1 MKLLP
6 LGLYISALLMGAY
19 VVCDRFCETNFFRDV
34 LFITEARTA
43 LALSL
48 LAGALIALLLSLIR
62 VGRLRR
68 HIWRY

>member
-6 LGLYISALLMGAY
+6 VGLYISALLMGAY
-19 VVCDRFCETNFFRDV
+19 VLCDRFLDV
-34 LFITEARTA
+34 NVCREILFITEARTA
-43 LALSL
+43 LVLSL
-48 LAGALIALLLSLIR
+48 LAGVLIVLFLSLIR